1 MVDTY
6 HYRFSKPIECIT
18 PRVNHNVIYG
28 FELLWCVNIGSASIT
43 DVPLSGEMLIM
54 GEAMHAWEAEDMGNL
69 CASTLFFCEPK
80 AAFRK
85 GSLMKNKTKLAT
97 FYMNGI

>member
-1 MVDTY
+1 MMCQ
-6 HYRFSKPIECIT
+6 YR
-18 PRVNHNVIYG
+18 
-28 FELLWCVNIGSASIT
+28 GSASIT

-54 GEAMHAWEAEDMGNL
+54 GEALHAWEAEDMGESL
-69 CASTLFFCEPK
+69 ASTLFFCEPK

-97 FYMNGI
+97 CYRSGI

>member
-1 MVDTY
+1 M
-6 HYRFSKPIECIT
+6 
-18 PRVNHNVIYG
+18 
-28 FELLWCVNIGSASIT
+28 W
-43 DVPLSGEMLIM
+43 
-54 GEAMHAWEAEDMGNL
+54 EAMHAWEAEDMGNL